1 MKYLS
6 FAPIAFRGRLIFA
19 CANAKSME
27 TLQTGDIVLV
37 DEHPSSCCFRTFTS
51 CIKSCTKSRYSHC
64 AIVLKD
70 YPVPGLFVWESSWHP
85 DNPLADPSDHR
96 VHKFGVQITPLSFYL
111 SGYPGSAQVFVRR
124 RKSPATIAKDTLDI
138 IYRQTLDKPYDIWP
152 CDWVAAKL
160 RCRPRRTQRGS
171 GAVPLHTFWCRPK
184 PSRPIATGA
193 WSGHKTCRL
202 PAHAHPFR
210 GRQSMRMMYRWK
222 EYELTNSFIHIV
234 HDKNRKRFL
243 IL

>member
-1 MKYLS
+1 MDNITSLFCPLRFGGS
-6 FAPIAFRGRLIFA
+6 LIFA
-19 CANAKSME
+19 CAKAKSME

-124 RKSPATIAKDTLDI
+124 RKSPVTIAKATLDI

-160 RCRPRRTQRGS
+160 RCRPRRTTAR
-171 GAVPLHTFWCRPK
+171 FWCSAFAAYFLVQTK
-184 PSRPIATGA
+184 AISADCD
-193 WSGHKTCRL
+193 WSMVRAQDLSSSC
-202 PAHAHPFR
+202 AHPPFSW
-210 GRQSMRMMYRWK
+210 QA
-222 EYELTNSFIHIV
+222 EYANDVSLERIRIN
-234 HDKNRKRFL
+234 K
-243 IL
+243 